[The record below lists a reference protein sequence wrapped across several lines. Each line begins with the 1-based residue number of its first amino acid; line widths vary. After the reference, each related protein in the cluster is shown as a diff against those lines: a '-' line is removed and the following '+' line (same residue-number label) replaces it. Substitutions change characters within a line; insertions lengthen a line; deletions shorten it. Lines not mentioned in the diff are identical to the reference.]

1 VEALLVDTQHV
12 ERPLRTVQPSMHY
25 LGVGMENEL
34 SESQADYESPARYRK
49 YPHLDIVGSACK
61 L

>member
-1 VEALLVDTQHV
+1 MEALLVDTQHV

-25 LGVGMENEL
+25 LGVGLENEL
-34 SESQADYESPARYRK
+34 IESQADYESPVRYK
-49 YPHLDIVGSACK
+49 SYPHLDIVGFACK